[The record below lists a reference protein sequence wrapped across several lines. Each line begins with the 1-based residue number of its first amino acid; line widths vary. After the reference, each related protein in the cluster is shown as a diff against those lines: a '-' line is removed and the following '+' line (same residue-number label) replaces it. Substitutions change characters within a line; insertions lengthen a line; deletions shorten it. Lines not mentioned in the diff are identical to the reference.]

1 LNFFAASR
9 EKAFFESI
17 ESSFK
22 DKPYMIAKLKNF
34 LIPLTALV
42 VFVAIWQLAAVRYTP
57 EQFPAPTDVLKAIK
71 ELADSGVLWSHIGIS
86 LARFGTAYLL
96 AVAVAI
102 PLGLFLGSF
111 TRCHAAIDPLLQ
123 VLRPI
128 SPIAW
133 FPLAVLWFGIGNAPA
148 IFIIFLAAFYPVL
161 LTTISAVRAVPP
173 VYLKVATNFGAG
185 SRMTFLRVIVPAA
198 FPGIMVGLHI
208 AVGTAWIHLVAGEML
223 GAQSGL
229 GFMIVDARNF
239 LRTDQIMAGM
249 LLVGLLGLII
259 YRGMKAVER
268 VVGRTWGIAA

>member
-1 LNFFAASR
+1 MN
-9 EKAFFESI
+9 SI
-17 ESSFK
+17 VN
-22 DKPYMIAKLKNF
+22 KLF
-34 LIPLTALV
+34 PLLTAAAFITLWQ
-42 VFVAIWQLAAVRYTP
+42 VAAGRYTP
-57 EQFPAPTDVLKAIK
+57 EQLPAPTDVLKAIR
-71 ELADSGVLWSHIGIS
+71 ELSDNGVLWGHIGIS
-86 LARFGTAYLL
+86 LARFAGAYLL
-96 AVAVAI
+96 AVSVAI
-102 PLGLFLGSF
+102 PLGLFLGRFS
-111 TRCHAAIDPLLQ
+111 RCHAAIDPLIQ

-148 IFIIFLAAFYPVL
+148 VFIIFLAAFYPVL
-161 LTTISAVRAVPP
+161 LTTISSVRAVPA

-239 LRTDQIMAGM
+239 LRTDQILAGM
-249 LLVGLLGLII
+249 LLVGILGLAI
-259 YRGMKAVER
+259 YQGMKSFER
-268 VVGRTWGIAA
+268 CIGRRWGIAS

>member
-1 LNFFAASR
+1 MTMVL
-9 EKAFFESI
+9 K
-17 ESSFK
+17 
-22 DKPYMIAKLKNF
+22 KLLFPFISLLVF
-34 LIPLTALV
+34 L
-42 VFVAIWQLAAVRYTP
+42 AIWQVAAGRYTT

-86 LARFGTAYLL
+86 LTRFGVAYLL

-102 PLGLFLGSF
+102 PFGLFLGSF
-111 TRCHAAIDPLLQ
+111 TRCHAAIDPLIQ

-198 FPGIMVGLHI
+198 FPGIMLGLHI

>member
-1 LNFFAASR
+1 MKSQLLKILYPVLTGIAFILLWHLASG
-9 EKAFFESI
+9 
-17 ESSFK
+17 
-22 DKPYMIAKLKNF
+22 
-34 LIPLTALV
+34 
-42 VFVAIWQLAAVRYTP
+42 RYTA
-57 EQFPAPTDVLKAIK
+57 EQLPAPCDVMKAIK
-71 ELADSGVLWSHIGIS
+71 ELSDNGVLWGHIGIS
-86 LARFGTAYLL
+86 LVRFGSAYLL
-96 AVAVAI
+96 AVVVAI
-102 PLGLFLGSF
+102 PLGLFLGRFLS
-111 TRCHAAIDPLLQ
+111 CHAAIDPLIQ

-161 LTTISAVRAVPP
+161 LTTISAVRGVPA
-173 VYLKVATNFGAG
+173 VYLKVANNFGAG

-249 LLVGLLGLII
+249 LLVGMLGLVI
-259 YRGMKAVER
+259 YRGMKAVEHAI
-268 VVGRTWGIAA
+268 GRRWGVAQ

>member
-1 LNFFAASR
+1 MKLKLSNLLLPAASLA
-9 EKAFFESI
+9 AFVI
-17 ESSFK
+17 
-22 DKPYMIAKLKNF
+22 
-34 LIPLTALV
+34 V
-42 VFVAIWQLAAVRYTP
+42 WQLAARQYPP
-57 EQFPAPTDVLKAIK
+57 EQFPAPSDVIRAIE
-71 ELADSGVLWSHIGIS
+71 ELAEMGTLWGHVGIS
-86 LARFGTAYLL
+86 LARFAGAYLM

-102 PLGLFLGSF
+102 PLGLFFGRF
-111 TRCHAAIDPLLQ
+111 RRCHRAVDPLIQ

-148 IFIIFLAAFYPVL
+148 VFIIFLAAFYPVL
-161 LTTISAVRAVPP
+161 LSTIAAVRAIPP
-173 VYLKVATNFGAG
+173 VYLKVAGNFGANPV
-185 SRMTFLRVIVPAA
+185 MTFLRVIVPAA

-249 LLVGLLGLII
+249 LLVGLLGLLI
-259 YRGMKAVER
+259 YRGMKGLER
-268 VVGRTWGIAA
+268 VIGRRWGVTL

>member
-1 LNFFAASR
+1 MGLTLFA
-9 EKAFFESI
+9 
-17 ESSFK
+17 
-22 DKPYMIAKLKNF
+22 
-34 LIPLTALV
+34 
-42 VFVAIWQLAAVRYTP
+42 AIWQAAAGLYTP
-57 EQFPAPTDVLKAIK
+57 EQLPAPTDVLKAVK
-71 ELADSGVLWSHIGIS
+71 ELSDNGVLWGHIGIS
-86 LARFGTAYLL
+86 LARFGSAYLL
-96 AVAVAI
+96 AVAAAI
-102 PLGLFLGSF
+102 PLGLFLGRFS
-111 TRCHAAIDPLLQ
+111 RCHAAIDPLIQ

-148 IFIIFLAAFYPVL
+148 VFIIFLAAFYPIL

-185 SRMTFLRVIVPAA
+185 SWMTFIRVIVPAA

-249 LLVGLLGLII
+249 LLVGILGLLI
-259 YRGMKAVER
+259 YRGMKGIER
-268 VVGRTWGIAA
+268 IFGRKWGAAP

>member
-1 LNFFAASR
+1 MTRNVLNLIFPIVSCC
-9 EKAFFESI
+9 AF
-17 ESSFK
+17 
-22 DKPYMIAKLKNF
+22 IAL
-34 LIPLTALV
+34 
-42 VFVAIWQLAAVRYTP
+42 WQLVAGHYTP
-57 EQFPAPTDVLKAIK
+57 EQLPAPVDVIKAIK
-71 ELADSGVLWSHIGIS
+71 ELSDNGVLWGHIGIS
-86 LARFGTAYLL
+86 LARFGSAYLL
-96 AVAVAI
+96 AVCIAI
-102 PLGLFLGSF
+102 PLGLFFGRFS
-111 TRCHAAIDPLLQ
+111 RCHAAIDPLIQ

-148 IFIIFLAAFYPVL
+148 VFIIFLAAFYPVL
-161 LTTISAVRAVPP
+161 LTTVSAVRAVPP

-239 LRTDQIMAGM
+239 LRTDQIIAGM
-249 LLVGLLGLII
+249 LLVGLLGLTI
-259 YRGMKAVER
+259 YRGMKEVER
-268 VVGRTWGIAA
+268 VIGRRWGVTV

>member
-1 LNFFAASR
+1 MKSRLFAILVPFLAGV
-9 EKAFFESI
+9 AF
-17 ESSFK
+17 
-22 DKPYMIAKLKNF
+22 IAL
-34 LIPLTALV
+34 
-42 VFVAIWQLAAVRYTP
+42 WQLAAGRYTP
-57 EQFPAPTDVLKAIK
+57 EQLPGPADVLKAIK
-71 ELADSGVLWSHIGIS
+71 ELSDNGVLWGHIGIS
-86 LARFGTAYLL
+86 LVRFGSAYLL
-96 AVAVAI
+96 AVAIAI
-102 PLGLFLGSF
+102 PLGLFLGRFS
-111 TRCHAAIDPLLQ
+111 RCHAAIDPLIQ

-148 IFIIFLAAFYPVL
+148 VFIIFLAAFYPVL
-161 LTTISAVRAVPP
+161 LTTISAVRGVPP
-173 VYLKVATNFGAG
+173 LYLKVAGNFGAG

-249 LLVGLLGLII
+249 LLVGLLGLGI

-268 VVGRTWGIAA
+268 LLGRRWGVTS

>member
-1 LNFFAASR
+1 M
-9 EKAFFESI
+9 
-17 ESSFK
+17 
-22 DKPYMIAKLKNF
+22 KPFIVRVTLPVITG
-34 LIPLTALV
+34 L
-42 VFVAIWQLAAVRYTP
+42 VFVSLWQLAAGRYTP
-57 EQFPAPTDVLKAIK
+57 EQLPAPTDVLKAIR
-71 ELADSGVLWSHIGIS
+71 ELSDNGVLWGHIGIS
-86 LARFGTAYLL
+86 LVRFASAYLL
-96 AVAVAI
+96 AVVIAI
-102 PLGLFLGSF
+102 PLGLFLGRF
-111 TRCHAAIDPLLQ
+111 IRCHAAIDPLIQ

-161 LTTISAVRAVPP
+161 LTTISAVRAVPA

-185 SRMTFLRVIVPAA
+185 AWMTFLRVIVPAA

-239 LRTDQIMAGM
+239 LRTDQILAGM
-249 LLVGLLGLII
+249 LLVGILGLVI
-259 YRGMKAVER
+259 YRGMKAFELVI
-268 VVGRTWGIAA
+268 GRRWGIVS